1 MGNKEILFSHNFFWA
16 SRIIRSELLGCTQF
30 FYEQS
35 LDKVFHL
42 NPKFGNSTIPKK
54 TGAFNLM
61 SCVWSIHASFS
72 NWFVL
77 SFSFHYERKTKAHFI
92 SYAKEN
98 GCWVVWSVFD
108 CLLQKRHQNC
118 EKHKPVGDS
127 LDDIH
132 CSKFQSYTLTQTT
145 FEMTQF
151 KMPRGT
157 YDPLWI
163 ISRLN
168 TETVPSVLKRL
179 QFMQNKFKIY
189 TPHTFI
195 QTLNMFGQLLV
206 LIVILLDLM
215 ITPTPYTIHSYPFKC
230 Q

>member
-1 MGNKEILFSHNFFWA
+1 MCMIDSHFVFQLICSFVFLSLWKKNKS
-16 SRIIRSELLGCTQF
+16 
-30 FYEQS
+30 
-35 LDKVFHL
+35 
-42 NPKFGNSTIPKK
+42 
-54 TGAFNLM
+54 
-61 SCVWSIHASFS
+61 
-72 NWFVL
+72 
-77 SFSFHYERKTKAHFI
+77 SFHFLCKREWLL
-92 SYAKEN
+92 S
-98 GCWVVWSVFD
+98 CLMWSVFD

-215 ITPTPYTIHSYPFKC
+215 ITPTPYTIHCYPFKC

>member
-1 MGNKEILFSHNFFWA
+1 MCMIDSCFVFQLICSFVFLSLWKKNKSSLFLF
-16 SRIIRSELLGCTQF
+16 
-30 FYEQS
+30 
-35 LDKVFHL
+35 
-42 NPKFGNSTIPKK
+42 
-54 TGAFNLM
+54 LM
-61 SCVWSIHASFS
+61 
-72 NWFVL
+72 
-77 SFSFHYERKTKAHFI
+77 
-92 SYAKEN
+92 
-98 GCWVVWSVFD
+98 
-108 CLLQKRHQNC
+108 QKRMAVELFDVISIWLFTAKKASNC

-151 KMPRGT
+151 KMPHGT

-195 QTLNMFGQLLV
+195 HTPNMFGQLLV
-206 LIVILLDLM
+206 LNVILLDLM
-215 ITPTPYTIHSYPFKC
+215 ITPTPYTIDSYPFKC

>member
-1 MGNKEILFSHNFFWA
+1 MCMIDSRFVFQLICSFVFLSLWKKNKSSFYFLCKREW
-16 SRIIRSELLGCTQF
+16 LLSC
-30 FYEQS
+30 
-35 LDKVFHL
+35 
-42 NPKFGNSTIPKK
+42 
-54 TGAFNLM
+54 LM
-61 SCVWSIHASFS
+61 
-72 NWFVL
+72 
-77 SFSFHYERKTKAHFI
+77 
-92 SYAKEN
+92 
-98 GCWVVWSVFD
+98 WSVFD

-127 LDDIH
+127 LGDIH

-151 KMPRGT
+151 KMPHGT

-195 QTLNMFGQLLV
+195 HTPNMFGQLLV
-206 LIVILLDLM
+206 LNVILLDLM
-215 ITPTPYTIHSYPFKC
+215 ITPTPYTIDSYPFKC